1 MEAKTKGTGK
11 ERSVRDID
19 KNRGDELQL
28 VVFNIGDEEFGVE
41 IMNVQEIIRMTNITK
56 IPQAPNYVRGI
67 INLRGRIVIVI
78 NLNDIMGMDGKE
90 ADEHTRI
97 IVAEMGETVVGFIVD
112 SVSEVLRLPESNVE
126 PAPAIIANKIDTEYV
141 LGVGKIDDRLLI
153 LLNLHK
159 VFSESDLN
167 HINTLSSEADGAE
180 GAEVIA

>member
-1 MEAKTKGTGK
+1 
-11 ERSVRDID
+11 
-19 KNRGDELQL
+19 
-28 VVFNIGDEEFGVE
+28 
-41 IMNVQEIIRMTNITK
+41 
-56 IPQAPNYVRGI
+56 
-67 INLRGRIVIVI
+67 
-78 NLNDIMGMDGKE
+78 MGMDGKE

-167 HINTLSSEADGAE
+167 HIGTLSLDADGAE
-180 GAEVIA
+180 RAEVIA